1 MMFPVRTVT
10 RAFALKDTK
19 IVCSWLH
26 QSLWLMLLVNY
37 LILPLLALLLLS
49 RSLTLAGNALSE
61 AEPHKLYLLKTEP
74 PVIHFQAAAWER
86 EMNCSTTQL
95 LSANE

>member
-19 IVCSWLH
+19 IVCNWLR

-37 LILPLLALLLLS
+37 LILPVLPLPLLKKTLS

-61 AEPHKLYLLKTEP
+61 ALPHKLYLLEAEP
-74 PVIHFQAAAWER
+74 PVIHFQAEPG
-86 EMNCSTTQL
+86 
-95 LSANE
+95 NEKYC